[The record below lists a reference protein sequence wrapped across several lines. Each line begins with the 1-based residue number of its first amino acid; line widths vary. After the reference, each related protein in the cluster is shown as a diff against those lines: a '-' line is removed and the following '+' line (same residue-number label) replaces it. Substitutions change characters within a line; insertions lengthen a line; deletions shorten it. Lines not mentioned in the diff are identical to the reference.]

1 MMGIILGLSGEC
13 GEVQEKFK
21 KILRDKKGE
30 INNKDKQELIKEL
43 GDILWYVSVAADLLG
58 SNLEEVA
65 KTNNENLQVDSL
77 GRLYMVAET
86 IVSFRYFARSHPS
99 IVPAPIHNTNLPF
112 CVRC

>member
-1 MMGIILGLSGEC
+1 MNIKDYSKKAISTLTDDYQYGDITPQMMGIILGLSGEC

-43 GDILWYVSVAADLLG
+43 GDILWYVSVAADLIG

-65 KTNNENLQVDSL
+65 KTNNEKLASRQSRQTLHGSGDN
-77 GRLYMVAET
+77 R
-86 IVSFRYFARSHPS
+86 
-99 IVPAPIHNTNLPF
+99 
-112 CVRC
+112 